1 MAVVREGPIGPSRR
15 RNVACDGW
23 TEEMNKGKQAGPN
36 RGTGRSIRT
45 IVVDDQFVFRLG
57 LRMYLAEAM
66 PELDWVGEAESVAAG
81 LALAERAQ
89 PGLVLLDAFLGEKPI
104 EEVLGLLRG
113 KQPAGKLV
121 VLANYPDPKNLAL
134 AAGAGAD
141 GYMLKTLAPA
151 RIVEALREVVGGRT
165 WVQPELAQQLYAAFV
180 SEPQPGVSMPD
191 ANVDLTP
198 RQLEVLRLVALGL
211 RNAEIADRLTISEE
225 TVKTHVAHLLEKLG
239 VGSRLQAA
247 SYAIRKKLVD
257 A

>member
-1 MAVVREGPIGPSRR
+1 
-15 RNVACDGW
+15 
-23 TEEMNKGKQAGPN
+23 MNKGKQAGLD
-36 RGTGRSIRT
+36 RGVGRSIRT
-45 IVVDDQFVFRLG
+45 IIIDDQLVYRLG
-57 LRMYLAEAM
+57 LRLYLAETM
-66 PELDWVGEAESVAAG
+66 PDVEWVGEAESIEAG

-89 PGLVLLDAFLGEKPI
+89 PTLVLLDAFLGKEPV

-113 KQPAGKLV
+113 KHAAGKLV

-151 RIVEALREVVGGRT
+151 RMVEALREVLGGRT
-165 WVQPELAQQLYAAFV
+165 WIQPDLAQQLYAAFTK
-180 SEPQPGVSMPD
+180 EPQAAASMPD
-191 ANVDLTP
+191 VDIGLTP

-239 VGSRLQAA
+239 VSSRLQAA
-247 SYAIRKKLVD
+247 SYAIRKKMVD

>member
-1 MAVVREGPIGPSRR
+1 
-15 RNVACDGW
+15 
-23 TEEMNKGKQAGPN
+23 MNKGKQAGLD
-36 RGTGRSIRT
+36 RGVGRSIRT
-45 IVVDDQFVFRLG
+45 ILIDDQLVFRLG
-57 LRMYLAEAM
+57 LRLYLAEAM
-66 PELDWVGEAESVAAG
+66 PEVEWVGEAESVEAG

-89 PGLVLLDAFLGEKPI
+89 PALVLLDAFLGEESV

-113 KQPAGKLV
+113 KHSGGKLV

-151 RIVEALREVVGGRT
+151 RMVEALREVLGGRT
-165 WVQPELAQQLYAAFV
+165 WIQPDLAQQLYAAFAKEQRPAA
-180 SEPQPGVSMPD
+180 SIPD
-191 ANVDLTP
+191 VDINLTP

-211 RNAEIADRLTISEE
+211 RNAEIANRLTISEE

-247 SYAIRKKLVD
+247 SYAIRKKMVD

>member
-1 MAVVREGPIGPSRR
+1 
-15 RNVACDGW
+15 
-23 TEEMNKGKQAGPN
+23 MNKGKQAGLD
-36 RGTGRSIRT
+36 RSVGRSIRT
-45 IVVDDQFVFRLG
+45 IILDDQLVYRLG
-57 LRMYLAEAM
+57 LRLYLAEAM
-66 PELDWVGEAESVAAG
+66 PEIEWVGEAESVEAG
-81 LALAERAQ
+81 LALAERTQ
-89 PGLVLLDAFLGEKPI
+89 PALVLLDAFLGGGSI
-104 EEVLGLLRG
+104 EEALNLLRG
-113 KQPAGKLV
+113 KQAAGKLV

-141 GYMLKTLAPA
+141 GYLLKTLTPT
-151 RIVEALREVVGGRT
+151 RMVEALREVLAGRT
-165 WVQPELAQQLYAAFV
+165 WIQPELAQQLYSAFTKEQT
-180 SEPQPGVSMPD
+180 SATPILD
-191 ANVDLTP
+191 ADVDLTP